1 MSAQQPPAEPELRSR
16 TLRHIQPIVTELR
29 QASFDSLPWR
39 IADGETIGSTDA
51 QLAKLAKLATAYSQH
66 RESQSSLPTG
76 NSRRAG
82 CARPSENLLLI
93 AFNALWIRA

>member
-1 MSAQQPPAEPELRSR
+1 MSAQQPPGEPELRSP

-51 QLAKLAKLATAYSQH
+51 QLAKLTTACSQH
-66 RESQSSLPTG
+66 RERQPSLPTG

-82 CARPSENLLLI
+82 CARPSDSLLLI
-93 AFNALWIRA
+93 ASNALWIRA

>member
-1 MSAQQPPAEPELRSR
+1 MSAQQPPGEPELRSP

-51 QLAKLAKLATAYSQH
+51 QLAKLTTACSQH
-66 RESQSSLPTG
+66 PERQPSLPTG

-82 CARPSENLLLI
+82 CARPSDSLLLI
-93 AFNALWIRA
+93 ASNALWIRA

>member
-1 MSAQQPPAEPELRSR
+1 MSAQQPPAEPELRSP

-51 QLAKLAKLATAYSQH
+51 QLAKLAPAYSQH
-66 RESQSSLPTG
+66 RESQSSLPTD

-82 CARPSENLLLI
+82 CA
-93 AFNALWIRA
+93 

>member
-1 MSAQQPPAEPELRSR
+1 MSAQQPPAEPELRSP
-16 TLRHIQPIVTELR
+16 TLRHIQPIVIELR

-51 QLAKLAKLATAYSQH
+51 QLAKLATAYSQH